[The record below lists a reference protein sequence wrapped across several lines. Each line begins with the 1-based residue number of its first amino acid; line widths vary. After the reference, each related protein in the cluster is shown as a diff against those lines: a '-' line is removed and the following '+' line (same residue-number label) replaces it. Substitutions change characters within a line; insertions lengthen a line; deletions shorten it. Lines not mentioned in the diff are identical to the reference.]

1 MNDNLVKIKKLIE
14 NKIGERI
21 DTRNRRRDLT
31 YARAIYCK
39 LARENNFPYARIGS
53 VINRDHV
60 SVMHNIK
67 NIFPHAISV
76 PEIEEMYLGIKA
88 SVNAPMKKKKL
99 VRAGVDKSFN
109 AFLELNK
116 ENKELKEQ
124 IDTLNYKYRKIAS
137 LFEGLSDSEVEEL
150 YDRAKLIVK
159 SFEWQRNQK

>member
-1 MNDNLVKIKKLIE
+1 MNDNLLKIKKLIE
-14 NKIGERI
+14 NKVGERI

-39 LARENNFPYARIGS
+39 LARENNFPYAKIGS

-76 PEIEEMYLGIKA
+76 PEVEELYLGIQA
-88 SVNAPMKKKKL
+88 SMFSPMSKRKL
-99 VRAGVDKSFN
+99 KRADVDKSLN
-109 AFLELNK
+109 AYVELNR
-116 ENKELKEQ
+116 ENKRLKQELE
-124 IDTLNYKYRKIAS
+124 DLTYKYQKIAS
-137 LFEGLSDSEVEEL
+137 LLEGLSDSEVDEL
-150 YDRAKLIVK
+150 YDRAKVIVK

>member
-14 NKIGERI
+14 NKVGERI

-39 LARENNFPYARIGS
+39 LARENNFPYAKIGS

-60 SVMHNIK
+60 SVMHNIN

-99 VRAGVDKSFN
+99 KRVGVDKSFN
-109 AFLELNK
+109 AFLELSR

-124 IDTLNYKYRKIAS
+124 IDSLNYKYQKIAS